1 MSMPTPSL
9 TPGQDDKHR
18 CRSGNVVGSVVL
30 QDPAIAPLVVT
41 GTVQHAA
48 WTAREVPP
56 VEQLT
61 DVLWSLPV
69 PIPRSPLRYITVYV
83 LATPRGPVLIDA
95 GWESPE
101 GWNALESGLRSCG
114 FAVADVAGVLI
125 THFHFDHLGLA
136 GRVRQESGAWV
147 AMHPAD
153 AELLARPD
161 YAEATLAVRA
171 EEEFLISLGATPAE
185 AARVV
190 FTEEEYSAFTSSARP
205 DRLLQDGDLVEVPG
219 WQVRAHHT
227 PGHTPGHVV
236 FHDERSGR
244 LFAGDHVLPRIT
256 PNISL
261 ERSADRDPLGDYLT
275 SLQRVAELEVD
286 EVLPAHE
293 WRFRGL
299 QARAA
304 SLAAHHE
311 TRLTELLDALRRH
324 PRSTAWDLAGEL
336 TWSRPWEQYDGRMRI
351 FAVTE
356 TASHLARL
364 VADGRARATEGRTA
378 TFTVAG

>member
-1 MSMPTPSL
+1 MIFDT
-9 TPGQDDKHR
+9 
-18 CRSGNVVGSVVL
+18 
-30 QDPAIAPLVVT
+30 DPAPMVIT
-41 GTVQHAA
+41 GTRQHAA

-56 VEQLT
+56 VEQLA
-61 DVLWSLPV
+61 DDLWSLPV

-95 GWESPE
+95 GWDSEQ
-101 GWNALESGLRSCG
+101 GWAALEQGLRTCG
-114 FAVADVAGVLI
+114 FAVAEVAGVLV

-136 GRVRQESGAWV
+136 ARVREESGAWV

-153 AELLARPD
+153 ADLLARPD
-161 YAEATLAVRA
+161 YAQAAVAVRA
-171 EEEFLISLGATPAE
+171 EAEFLISLGATPAE
-185 AARVV
+185 AAAAV
-190 FTEEEYSAFTSSARP
+190 FTVEEYAVFNTIATP
-205 DRLLQDGDLVEVPG
+205 DRLVQDGDLVDVAG

-227 PGHTPGHVV
+227 PGHTPGHLC
-236 FHDERSGR
+236 FHDERTGR

-261 ERSADRDPLGDYLT
+261 ERSADRDPLGDYLD
-275 SLQRVAELEVD
+275 SLQRVGELDVD

-299 QARAA
+299 RARTAA
-304 SLAAHHE
+304 LAAHHE

-324 PRSTAWDLAGEL
+324 PHSTAWDVAGEL

-364 VADGRARATEGRTA
+364 VADGRARSTAGRTA
-378 TFTVAG
+378 TFSAAD